1 MFGRYGSVWRIPGAP
16 TLLIAGVVARLGI
29 GMTPVAL
36 LLLVH
41 DATGRYATGG
51 LAVGAYALAG
61 AIANPLTARLADRA
75 GSAHV
80 LRWTS
85 ALHAAA
91 LTGAAVAEPVPLVLV
106 LAALAG
112 AAYPPVTGA
121 IRGAWTVLTAEGHPI
136 RSASLA
142 AETSLFEL
150 VHVLGPLLVAALSPI
165 QQGYAIALL
174 LAAAATLAGATTVSR
189 LPAMRIR
196 RPPAPRG
203 VLRARGFGALV
214 CCSALLGTGFGL
226 VTVGVPAA
234 TGGPP
239 GAVLLGLWS
248 LGSAAGGFW
257 YGTRR
262 AALLPSRRY
271 GALLGIIG
279 LGFLLLAAMPGP
291 ASLGVVLILGGIAIA
306 PALTCENDLV
316 SRIAP
321 ATARNEAYTWVMTA
335 AVSCSAAG
343 GALAGVLVDRSG
355 GAHGVFLAAG
365 AVVLSAVVI
374 AWSPRG
380 SLAHADRLAALRLR
394 TLRPVPGEPVVAGRA
409 LPPVPSARVAP
420 ALRAAVS
427 PASVAPPTAGVSPS
441 GQPPVFALP
450 VAPPRLALTPPPSAP
465 PSPPAASPSA

>member
-16 TLLIAGVVARLGI
+16 TLLIIGVVARLGI

-41 DATGRYATGG
+41 DATGRYTTGG

-75 GSAHV
+75 GSARV

-91 LTGAAVAEPVPLVLV
+91 LAGAAVAQPYSLVLA

-165 QQGYAIALL
+165 RHGYAIALL
-174 LAAAATLAGATTVSR
+174 LAAAATLTGATTVSR

-214 CCSALLGTGFGL
+214 CCSGLLGTGFGL

-262 AALLPSRRY
+262 AAVLPSRHY
-271 GALLGIIG
+271 AALLGLIG

-291 ASLGVVLILGGIAIA
+291 ASLGAVLILGGIAIA

-343 GALAGVLVDRSG
+343 GALAGVLVDRPR
-355 GAHGVFLAAG
+355 GAHGVFLVAG

-380 SLAHADRLAALRLR
+380 SLAHADRLAVLRLR
-394 TLRPVPGEPVVAGRA
+394 ALQPTTGEPVVTRRA

-420 ALRAAVS
+420 ALRAAVI
-427 PASVAPPTAGVSPS
+427 PASAVSSSAGASPS
-441 GQPPVFALP
+441 GQAQMFALP
-450 VAPPRLALTPPPSAP
+450 AARPRLALTPPPSSP
-465 PSPPAASPSA
+465 PSPPAGRPSA

>member
-1 MFGRYGSVWRIPGAP
+1 MGVGGMFGRYRSVWRLPGAP
-16 TLLIAGVVARLGI
+16 TLLVVGVLARLGI

-41 DATGRYATGG
+41 DATGRYSTAS
-51 LAVGAYALAG
+51 LAVGVYALAG
-61 AIANPLTARLADRA
+61 AFANPFTARLADRA
-75 GSAHV
+75 GSARV

-91 LTGAAVAEPVPLVLV
+91 LAGAAVVEPFPLVLT

-112 AAYPPVTGA
+112 AGYPPLTGA

-150 VHVLGPLLVAALSPI
+150 VHVLGPLVVAALSQI
-165 QQGYAIALL
+165 KHGYAAALV
-174 LAAAATLAGATTVSR
+174 LAAIATLAGAAGVSR

-196 RPPAPRG
+196 RLPTPHG

-214 CCSALLGTGFGL
+214 CCSALLGTGFGM
-226 VTVGVPAA
+226 VTVGVPASAGGTLGA
-234 TGGPP
+234 T
-239 GAVLLGLWS
+239 LLGLWS

-257 YGTRR
+257 SGTRR
-262 AALLPSRRY
+262 AAVLPSRRY
-271 GALLGIIG
+271 AALLAVIG
-279 LGFLLLAAMPGP
+279 AGFLALAAAPGP
-291 ASLGVVLILGGIAIA
+291 TLLGAILILGGIAIA

-321 ATARNEAYTWVMTA
+321 AAARNEAYTWVTTA

-343 GALAGVLVDRSG
+343 GAVAGVLVDRPG

-365 AVVLSAVVI
+365 VVVLASTAIASA
-374 AWSPRG
+374 PRG
-380 SLAHADRLAALRLR
+380 SLARADRLAAIRFRLPAPR
-394 TLRPVPGEPVVAGRA
+394 SLTGGRV
-409 LPPVPSARVAP
+409 LPAVPSARMSSG
-420 ALRAAVS
+420 LEAAVKPLS
-427 PASVAPPTAGVSPS
+427 AAFPI
-441 GQPPVFALP
+441 ALP
-450 VAPPRLALTPPPSAP
+450 AAPERLALLRPPSALP
-465 PSPPAASPSA
+465 HPSSAQGPD